1 MDANNLASMIS
12 GCGSQD
18 TQDVFLTLMQCG
30 GTETGMQIELKG
42 CTIDSES
49 FSSSI
54 GSNKSVD
61 LTFSTQIGGTRDV
74 NNGVFISGSNDTK
87 LPWE

>member
-1 MDANNLASMIS
+1 MEAQNLASMIS
-12 GCGSQD
+12 GCGQGD
-18 TQDVFLTLMQCG
+18 LRNVTVTMKECA
-30 GTETGMQIELKG
+30 GTTGMIFGMSG

-61 LTFSTQIGGTRDV
+61 LTFSTQIGGTKDV
-74 NNGVFISGSNDTK
+74 SKGIFVSGSNNTK

>member
-1 MDANNLASMIS
+1 MEAQNLASMIS
-12 GCGSQD
+12 GCGQGNLR
-18 TQDVFLTLMQCG
+18 DVSITMKECG
-30 GTETGMQIELKG
+30 GTTNGMIFGLSG

-61 LTFSTQIGGTRDV
+61 LTFSTQIGGTKDV
-74 NNGVFISGSNDTK
+74 SKGIFVSGNNDTK